1 MGRFTGWPAG
11 PEAAAA
17 AAAPVAF
24 ERLTFLSGHFLN
36 ARFAPDGQT
45 VFLSAAWRGGREVF
59 QVRPQAGELPVGLR
73 NAELLS
79 VSRSGELALLLPRV
93 ETGNPYVSYGT
104 LAVVSA
110 SGGAPHK
117 LAERLCC

>member
-1 MGRFTGWPAG
+1 MSIVSAVALLALGLGLGRFTGWPAG
-11 PEAAAA
+11 PDVAAA

-24 ERLTFLSGHFLN
+24 ERLTFQSGHFLN

-79 VSRSGELALLLPRV
+79 VSRSGNSPFSSHAWKRAIR
-93 ETGNPYVSYGT
+93 T
-104 LAVVSA
+104 
-110 SGGAPHK
+110 
-117 LAERLCC
+117 